1 MVIDVQNGL
10 VVVPPSQHVVPV
22 VDHVH
27 VSLAAALNA
36 MLLRP
41 CVSG

>member
-1 MVIDVQNGL
+1 MMVIDVQRGF
-10 VVVPPSQHVVPV
+10 VVPCSQHVVPV